1 MSNDIFDIV
10 NEKYAQLGSEVSNP
24 REDKIRRIEK
34 KIMEEILLHGDDGIS
49 HNDLTKAMNMDRKNL
64 RKYMKTLCEKKLI
77 VRESTKQG
85 KYYPSTRLH
94 QRKDLTA
101 DLIVKSYMRNILM
114 DSNFLIES
122 PYFKY
127 HGESFRY
134 ILEHDNSVNTA
145 LFNFSNKIGALVTYA
160 IIESLNPENMIGQNV
175 NNNKILNYNLER
187 WLDDAISTLVS
198 YLQPIFKDYIYE
210 YLDCLIK
217 KATRNRS
224 AEYPDGGSVF
234 IDYLLNS
241 SYLLDKECI
250 EELYSAFFNIYPNL
264 EDPLQKI
271 KTNIPSI
278 LQKMKENRNKLLERK
293 EKQKSCTHTFIK
305 WHNPFIDKDVFKCN
319 ECEKLKYPY

>member
-1 MSNDIFDIV
+1 MSNNIFDIV

-24 REDKIRRIEK
+24 REDRRKMIEK
-34 KIMEEILLHGDDGIS
+34 KIMEEILLHGDKGIS
-49 HNDLTKAMNMDRKNL
+49 HNDLAKAMNMDRKNL
-64 RKYMKTLCEKKLI
+64 RTYTKSLIEQKLI
-77 VRESTKQG
+77 VREDRKHG

-101 DLIVKSYMRNILM
+101 DLIVKSYMKNIFM
-114 DSNFLIES
+114 DSNFLVES

-127 HGESFRY
+127 HEEGFRY
-134 ILEHDNSVNTA
+134 KLEHDNSVNIA

-160 IIESLNPENMIGQNV
+160 IIESLNPENKIGQNMT
-175 NNNKILNYNLER
+175 NKKLVNYNLER

-198 YLQPIFKDYIYE
+198 YVLPIFKNYIYD

-217 KATRNRS
+217 KASENT
-224 AEYPDGGSVF
+224 SVK
-234 IDYLLNS
+234 IPYGDIIIYQDYLLNS

-271 KTNIPSI
+271 KTNITSL
-278 LQKMKENRNKLLERK
+278 LQKIKENREKLLERK
-293 EKQKSCTHTFIK
+293 EKQK
-305 WHNPFIDKDVFKCN
+305 
-319 ECEKLKYPY
+319 KLYS